1 MNSSDSEQ
9 STPWSIDANEVA
21 SRAKVNLETG
31 LTAAEVTRRQEQFGP
46 NELVG
51 QAPTPWWVKLLAQVR
66 DPLTYLL
73 FGAVVLSLVA
83 WWLEDEG
90 GLPLEAIVIGIIIVA
105 NATLGFIEENKAEKA
120 VAALQRLTAATAN
133 VLRDGTPTR
142 IDARDIVPG
151 DILIL
156 NEGDAVAADAR
167 LVSSANLKVMEASLT
182 GESEPVLKQVG
193 EVPADAALAERA
205 NMVYKGTAISTGVGR
220 AVVTH
225 IGSATEVGHI
235 AHLLD
240 TTAADPSPL
249 EREIARVGKTLG
261 IGVIVI
267 AIVVVGTLLFINPPK
282 SLGDAVDALLLGVS
296 LAVAAVPEGLPAV
309 LSVVLAVGVQRM
321 AKERAIVKKLAS
333 VETLGCTSVICSD
346 KTGTLTQNQMTV
358 QRVVTVSGEL
368 TVSGVGYAP
377 NGEFKSQDG
386 VAPSGPLETETALL
400 LRYAARASNAALV
413 QNGEDYDINGDPTE
427 GALVVAERKWAKR
440 GEVAPKYTRRGEIP
454 FTSDRK
460 LMSVVVQND
469 AETTAAGEL
478 ILITKGAPDV
488 LLGLC
493 THEHANEAAQP
504 LSEERSAAI
513 TSHIETLTDHALRP
527 LAVAYRHLTD
537 AEKAH
542 VSSGK
547 PLPADLEQ
555 GLTYLGLIGMLDPAR
570 EEVAGA
576 IAEAKA
582 AGIRVIMIT
591 GDHPRTAE
599 RIAEHLGLVDAAES
613 NQTSAHPRVLTGPQ
627 FAKLDDNSITDV
639 VRRVSVF
646 ARVAPEHKLQIVDA
660 LQAQGEIVAMTGDG
674 VNDAPALKSA
684 DIGIA
689 MGITGTDVSKEAA
702 KIILADD
709 NFATI
714 VAAIREGRLIFHN
727 ISGFLRYLLS
737 SNTGEVCT
745 VFFGVIGARLLG
757 FLDHDGA
764 PIAPLLATQILWIN
778 LLTDAAPALAL
789 GVDNVATN
797 LMSRPPRAA
806 NARIIDRPM
815 LTSVVFTG
823 VVMGLCTL
831 LTMDAYLPGGLIEGS
846 RTVEEARSAAFTVLV
861 LAQLFNCLNSRSH
874 DASAFKGL
882 FTNGWLWSALAL
894 SLALQVLVV
903 YVPWLNI
910 AFGTV
915 PLTLDDWVVCLFVSS
930 FVLIAGE
937 IRKLFT
943 RLTATQPPSHT

>member
-1 MNSSDSEQ
+1 MNSADSEQ
-9 STPWSIDANEVA
+9 WTPWSLDVNEVA
-21 SRAKVNLETG
+21 SKEKVDLETG
-31 LTAAEVTRRQEQFGP
+31 LTAAEVTRRQEQFGR

-51 QAPTPWWVKLLAQVR
+51 QAPTPWWVKLLGQLQ

-73 FGAVVLSLVA
+73 LGAVILSLVA

-90 GLPLEAIVIGIIIVA
+90 GAPLEALVIGVIIVA

-142 IDARDIVPG
+142 IEARDIVPG

-167 LVSSANLKVMEASLT
+167 LFSCANLKVMEASLT
-182 GESEPVLKQVG
+182 GESEPVLKQVDA
-193 EVPADAALAERA
+193 VSADVALAERA
-205 NMVYKGTAISTGVGR
+205 NMIYKGTAISTGVGR
-220 AVVTH
+220 AVVTN

-235 AHLLD
+235 ARLLD
-240 TTAADPSPL
+240 TTEADPSPL

-261 IGVIVI
+261 LGVIVI
-267 AIVVVGTLLFINPPK
+267 AIVVVGTLLFINPPQ

-346 KTGTLTQNQMTV
+346 KTGTLTQNEMTV
-358 QRVVTVSGEL
+358 QRLVTVSGEL

-377 NGEFKSQDG
+377 NGEFTSQNG
-386 VAPSGPLETETALL
+386 STPSGPVEAETALL
-400 LRYAARASNAALV
+400 LQYAARASNAALI

-440 GEVAPKYTRRGEIP
+440 GDVAPKFTRRGEIP

-460 LMSVVVQND
+460 LMSVVVQTD
-469 AETTAAGEL
+469 GTESPSEGISAEL

-488 LLGLC
+488 LLSLC
-493 THEHANEAAQP
+493 SHEHANDAARP

-513 TSHIETLTDHALRP
+513 TTHIETLTDHALRP
-527 LAVAYRHLTD
+527 LAVAYRKLTEEER
-537 AEKAH
+537 AN
-542 VSSGK
+542 VSPGK
-547 PLPADLEQ
+547 QLPADLEQ
-555 GLTYLGLIGMLDPAR
+555 NLTYLGLIGMLDPAR

-576 IAEAKA
+576 ISEAKA
-582 AGIRVIMIT
+582 AGIRIIMIT

-599 RIAEHLGLVDAAES
+599 RIAENLGLVEPADA
-613 NQTSAHPRVLTGPQ
+613 NQEPAHPRVLTGPQ
-627 FAKLDDNSITDV
+627 FAKLDQESLPDV

-737 SNTGEVCT
+737 SNTGEVFT
-745 VFFGVIGARLLG
+745 VFFGVVGASLFG
-757 FLDHDGA
+757 FLDPNGT

-797 LMSRPPRAA
+797 LMARPPRAA

-815 LTSVVFTG
+815 LTSVVFAG
-823 VVMGLCTL
+823 AVMGLCTL
-831 LTMDAYLPGGLIEGS
+831 LTMDAYLPGGLIEGTRS
-846 RTVEEARSAAFTVLV
+846 VEEARSAAFTVLV

-874 DASAFKGL
+874 ETSAFKGM

-894 SLALQVLVV
+894 SFALQLLVI

-915 PLTLDDWVVCLFVSS
+915 PLTVEDWAVCFLVSS
-930 FVLIAGE
+930 VVLVAGE
-937 IRKLFT
+937 VRKFVEG
-943 RLTATQPPSHT
+943 RLT